1 MAQKRTRKQIKES
14 VNKKVAPKKVNESQ
28 DKFQQMLEYLVNED
42 TAKAEDLFHEIVVE
56 KSRQI
61 YENLLQEEQDEE
73 VDEADDEEVDE
84 SDDEEVDEAD
94 DEDNEDELDESKDE
108 EVDEADD
115 EEVDE
120 ADDEEVDENFNLDE
134 FEVEGEPEMDMDM
147 MGGDAA
153 DDMEMDMGDE
163 EGDMD
168 MDADMGG
175 DEPVTQDD
183 IKDLEAELADLK
195 AEFEEMLAG
204 EEGDMD
210 MGDEEEGD
218 MDMGDEEEGDMD
230 MGDEEEGDMDM
241 GDEEE
246 MPEENFSYE
255 SRKNLTQA
263 ELMREYVNKVGGE
276 QYHQF
281 GKMGDNGTNTKS
293 PVAGKNDMGGT
304 TANILKGGTESGVE
318 ANKGNLHGNPV
329 SDQNPKDMN
338 TGNVNVPGNK
348 KAPAMKAQSTGHGA
362 ERKGKPESSDKGAGS
377 PLNGAPKRAK

>member
-1 MAQKRTRKQIKES
+1 MAQKRIKKQVKES
-14 VNKKVAPKKVNESQ
+14 VNKKVAPKKVNESR

-73 VDEADDEEVDE
+73 VDE
-84 SDDEEVDEAD
+84 SD
-94 DEDNEDELDESKDE
+94 DELDESKDE

-120 ADDEEVDENFNLDE
+120 SDDEEVDENFNLDE

-329 SDQNPKDMN
+329 SDQNPKDMS

-348 KAPAMKAQSTGHGA
+348 KAPAMKAQSAGHGA
-362 ERKGKPESSDKGAGS
+362 ERKGKPESADKGAGS